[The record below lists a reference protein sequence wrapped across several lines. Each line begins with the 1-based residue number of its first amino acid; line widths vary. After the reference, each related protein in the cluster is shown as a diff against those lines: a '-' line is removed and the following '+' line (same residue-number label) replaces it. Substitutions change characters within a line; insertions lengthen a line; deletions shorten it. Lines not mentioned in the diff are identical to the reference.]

1 METVPVSVRPLPPE
15 ASPVDWG
22 GTERYEIVRCL
33 GRGGMGVVYE
43 ARDRETGQT
52 LALKTLLTATPD
64 ALYLFKREFRALAD
78 VDHPNLVRLHEFVMA
93 DADRV
98 FFTMELVL
106 GTDFVAYVGT
116 AAAPSPSRQPERH
129 PSPTSSGTREV
140 DRGASSEPPS
150 GRAVGTLGTETEGRD
165 RRPGRANFGRLRP
178 ALLQLVDGVMA
189 LHAARK
195 LHRDIKP
202 SNVLVTAEGRV
213 VLLDFGVAAELSRG
227 GDVEMRER
235 DELVGTATY
244 MAPEQAFEE
253 PSPACDWYS
262 VGVILYESMVGRPPF
277 VGSVMDVLTMKET
290 LDPPAPSECV
300 EGIPADLDA
309 LCHALLQHDPKMRP
323 TGPEILERLGAGA
336 RARVE
341 QASASGA
348 VRLTETS
355 AVASLV
361 GRGTHL
367 LALRDA
373 FEVACT
379 QGMVTVRVGGRA
391 GMGKS
396 ALVDWFVD
404 DLVEKRNAVVLRG
417 RAYEQEAVP
426 YKAIDGIVDAL
437 SRYLLCLDDEDLTA
451 VLPSDAWTVAR
462 LFPVLRRVPA
472 IGALVEEPIADPQR
486 ARRRGFRALREML
499 ASLAR
504 RRPLVLFIDDVHWGD
519 TDSAALLLEL
529 ARPPDA
535 PRLLLAMTYREEHE
549 QASAFLGEL
558 KAGWPR
564 QAEVRDLTVGPLDSV
579 HARQLAQTLLGG
591 EDDSKE
597 TTADAIA
604 RESGGSP
611 FLIEELARGAVS
623 YSRFPAHP
631 SVDPGKGALEQ
642 MVSLRL
648 SQLPEEA
655 RRCLELVAVSG
666 RPVPV
671 SIASQASELRK
682 SPDETFMLLRAR
694 RFVRSGIRDGREV
707 VEVLHDRIRETIV
720 AQLSAATVRE
730 HHGRLAQVL
739 EAAGA
744 TDVEALATHLF
755 GAGTTDRAVRFA
767 EQAAEQA
774 ASKLAF
780 DQAAHLLRL
789 AIASLPTSSPEGVR
803 LRKRLGEILEWA
815 GRCAEAGRVYLEAVE
830 VAPANERLDLQ
841 RAAAEQLNAAGL
853 MDEGTGVL
861 RAVLATL
868 RVWAPRS
875 PVTAFFWYLLQLLW
889 LRIGGL
895 RFHERE
901 LSVDERQRIETLNAV
916 ALGFAL
922 VDHILGVAMKAR
934 LLVVAMRAGD
944 RANAARGAGMA
955 ALDMAGYTGPES
967 KLEHD
972 MRELARR
979 LAESPAAKFTLG
991 VTSGIALHY
1000 RGRFRAAKEALDPL
1014 QAVVTNRRVAQHSAL
1029 LFTLHSIQH
1038 LGDMAE
1044 LTDRYTRALAEAEER
1059 GNLFMSVALRT
1070 STAASVW
1077 LAADDPDR
1085 ARRELR
1091 EAMAQ
1096 WAQKRF
1102 SSPEW
1107 RAIVSETEVD
1117 LYVGDFASAYAR
1129 VKGLSRALLRNCF
1142 FVYHTRVM
1150 VAFTQGRAAV
1160 ASLHGLQG
1168 TARRTRLRDA
1178 RHWTR
1183 VLKTK
1188 RMPWTAPLA
1197 SILEASVALATGE
1210 PEDAQAAL
1218 RATVEGAEA
1227 VEMALHAAAARR
1239 ELGALMGG
1247 DEGAKLVQD
1256 ADDAMTS
1263 LGIRMPARLATM
1275 LVPGR
1280 AR

>member
-1 METVPVSVRPLPPE
+1 MARAYHEMVPVSVRPSGPE
-15 ASPVDWG
+15 SPPVDWG
-22 GTERYEIVRCL
+22 GTERYEIVRYL

-43 ARDRETGQT
+43 ARDRESGQT

-93 DADRV
+93 DDRV
-98 FFTMELVL
+98 FFTMELVR
-106 GTDFVAYVGT
+106 GTDFVSYVAA
-116 AAAPSPSRQPERH
+116 AAAPKPSGQPEL
-129 PSPTSSGTREV
+129 PTSPNQSGTRAV
-140 DRGASSEPPS
+140 D
-150 GRAVGTLGTETEGRD
+150 RAVGTRGTETEGRN
-165 RRPGRANFGRLRP
+165 RRLGRANFGRLRP

-227 GDVEMRER
+227 GEVEMRER
-235 DELVGTATY
+235 DELVGTVTY

-262 VGVILYESMVGRPPF
+262 VGVMLYESIVGRPPF
-277 VGSVMDVLTMKET
+277 VGPVMDVLTMKAT
-290 LDPPAPSECV
+290 VDPPAPSEYV
-300 EGIPADLDA
+300 DGIPADLDA
-309 LCHALLQHDPKMRP
+309 LCHALLQCDPRMRP
-323 TGPEILERLGAGA
+323 TGTEILERLGAAAHA
-336 RARVE
+336 RAE
-341 QASASGA
+341 PASASGA
-348 VRLTETS
+348 VRPTETA
-355 AVASLV
+355 AVAVLI
-361 GRGTHL
+361 GRETHL
-367 LALRDA
+367 GALRDA
-373 FEVACT
+373 FEVAST
-379 QGMVTVRVGGRA
+379 QGMITVRVGGRA

-396 ALVDWFVD
+396 ALVEWFVD
-404 DLVEKRNAVVLRG
+404 DLIEKRNAIVLRG
-417 RAYEQEAVP
+417 RAYEREAVP
-426 YKAIDGIVDAL
+426 YKAIDGVVDAL
-437 SRYLLCLDDEDLTA
+437 SRYLICLDDEDVAA

-472 IGALVEEPIADPQR
+472 IGAQVEEPIADPQR

-499 ASLAR
+499 ASLGR

-529 ARPPDA
+529 ARPPGT
-535 PRLLLAMTYREEHE
+535 PHLLLVMTYREEHE
-549 QASAFLGEL
+549 QTNAFLGEL
-558 KAGWPR
+558 EAGWPR
-564 QAEVRDLTVGPLDSV
+564 QAEVRDLAVGPLDSV
-579 HARQLAQTLLGG
+579 QAERLAQTLLGG
-591 EDDSKE
+591 EDDSRE
-597 TTADAIA
+597 TTANAIA
-604 RESGGSP
+604 RESAGSP
-611 FLIEELARGAVS
+611 FLIEELARGVVS
-623 YSRFPAHP
+623 DLQFPVHP

-642 MVSLRL
+642 MVSVRL
-648 SQLPEEA
+648 SQLPDEA
-655 RRCLELVAVSG
+655 RRCLELIAVSG

-671 SIASQASELRK
+671 SIASEASELRQ
-682 SPDETFMLLRAR
+682 SPADTFMLLRSR
-694 RFVRSGIRDGREV
+694 RFIRSGMRDGREV

-720 AQLSAATVRE
+720 AQLSAATVRD
-730 HHGRLAQVL
+730 HHGRLAQAL

-744 TDVEALATHLF
+744 ADVEALATHLF
-755 GAGTTDRAVRFA
+755 GAGTTDRAFQFA
-767 EQAAEQA
+767 ERAAEQA

-789 AIASLPTSSPEGVR
+789 AIASLPTASVEGLR

-830 VAPANERLDLQ
+830 VAPAFERVDLQ

-853 MDEGTGVL
+853 MDEGTRVL

-868 RVWAPRS
+868 RVWAPRT
-875 PVTAFFWYLLQLLW
+875 PVTAFLWYLLHLLW

-895 RFHERE
+895 RFRQRE
-901 LSVDERQRIETLNAV
+901 LSVEERQRIETLNAV

-944 RANAARGAGMA
+944 RANAARGAAMA
-955 ALDMAGYTGPES
+955 ALDVAGYTGPES

-979 LAESPAAKFTLG
+979 LAENPTAKFTLG
-991 VTSGIALHY
+991 VTSGIGLHY

-1014 QAVVTNRRVAQHSAL
+1014 QAIVTNRRVAQHSAL
-1029 LFTLHSIQH
+1029 LFTLHSIQY

-1117 LYVGDFASAYAR
+1117 LYVGDFAGAYAR

-1142 FVYHTRVM
+1142 FVYHTRVL
-1150 VAFTQGRAAV
+1150 VAFTQGRTAA

-1168 TARRTRLRDA
+1168 AARRTRLREA
-1178 RHWTR
+1178 QRWTR
-1183 VLKTK
+1183 VLKSK
-1188 RMPWTAPLA
+1188 RMSWTAPLA

-1210 PEDAQAAL
+1210 PQDAHAAL
-1218 RATVEGAEA
+1218 RAAIEGAEA
-1227 VEMALHAAAARR
+1227 VDMALHAAAARH
-1239 ELGALMGG
+1239 ELGVLIGG

-1256 ADDAMTS
+1256 ADNAMTS
-1263 LGIRMPARLATM
+1263 LGIQVPARLAPM